1 MADLII
7 GPTLGLGLIIGAYE
21 AIIVHR
27 DVNVP
32 THRFMHMIHAL
43 VLSVVFVFATMNT
56 KFVFELIPALANIPI
71 LGNIHVFHIAI
82 GLLAVIKIHGS
93 SKVIQSSGGA
103 GMVRGMSE
111 TWFHSLLIGGLIVAV
126 PYIYPF
132 IENMLPQWI
141 KF

>member
-7 GPTLGLGLIIGAYE
+7 GPALGLGLIIGAYE

-43 VLSVVFVFATMNT
+43 ILSVIFVFATMNT
-56 KFVFELIPALANIPI
+56 KFVFELIPALANIPV
-71 LGNIHVFHIAI
+71 LGNIHIFHIAI
-82 GLLAVIKIHGS
+82 GVLAAIKIHGS
-93 SKVIQSSGGA
+93 SRVIQRSGA

-111 TWFHSLLIGGLIVAV
+111 TWFHSLLIGGLIVAA
-126 PYIYPF
+126 PYVYPF